1 MQNDRYSIKDWVIL
15 FSSAIVTFLLL
26 IAGIAEAGYGLLQ
39 LLGICP
45 SRHHL
50 YPVTGSFYNPGPFGC
65 YLSFTV
71 PLAIAEF
78 CYGKRPLLRYT
89 AVTLLLLDALMLPV
103 SMSRTAWIASALGT
117 LTVFSPKII
126 RFFRSSPRLYTLLAV
141 AGLSASLWGVY
152 SIKADSADGRLLM
165 WKVAVRA
172 VSPSPFS
179 GTGAQCVAGAYGVAQ
194 EEYFASGQ
202 GSEREMMVA
211 DAPEY
216 VFNEYL
222 QTAIAYGWGSALLLI
237 IVLIAAL
244 CTALS
249 CRNLAIAGCVAAVMT
264 VMAASYPFQFPI
276 STATI
281 ALILIAAF
289 FSTTMID
296 VRLAGAVASAL
307 LCLFLCHPF
316 DRMEVSRKFNVGL
329 VLHKSGKWEES
340 NKVLA
345 EMLPYSSD
353 PMPLNIIGKNFQQL
367 NLPDSAEHY
376 LTRAAFRC
384 PNRLYPHYLLM
395 HLYAD
400 PRHPQKEKAMREAR
414 LILSKEVKIKSPAA
428 DDIRREAKE
437 LLNDLSNEIPSAPEK
452 DI

>member
-1 MQNDRYSIKDWVIL
+1 MTTMQNDRYSIKDWVIL

-45 SRHHL
+45 SRHPL

-78 CYGKRPLLRYT
+78 CYGKHPILRYT
-89 AVTLLLLDALMLPV
+89 AAALLLLDALILPV
-103 SMSRTAWIASALGT
+103 SMSRTAWLASALGA
-117 LTVFSPKII
+117 LIVFSPKII
-126 RFFRSSPRLYTLLAV
+126 RLFRTSPRFYTLLAI
-141 AGLSASLWGVY
+141 AGLSVSLWGVY

-172 VSPSPFS
+172 VNPS
-179 GTGAQCVAGAYGVAQ
+179 
-194 EEYFASGQ
+194 
-202 GSEREMMVA
+202 
-211 DAPEY
+211 
-216 VFNEYL
+216 
-222 QTAIAYGWGSALLLI
+222 
-237 IVLIAAL
+237 
-244 CTALS
+244 
-249 CRNLAIAGCVAAVMT
+249 
-264 VMAASYPFQFPI
+264 
-276 STATI
+276 
-281 ALILIAAF
+281 
-289 FSTTMID
+289 
-296 VRLAGAVASAL
+296 
-307 LCLFLCHPF
+307 
-316 DRMEVSRKFNVGL
+316 
-329 VLHKSGKWEES
+329 
-340 NKVLA
+340 
-345 EMLPYSSD
+345 PYSSD

-395 HLYAD
+395 KLYTD
-400 PRHPQKEKAMREAR
+400 PSHPQKEKAMREAR